1 MSLTQIL
8 FLVFSAVIIGAALM
22 VVLSRR
28 IMRAALWL
36 VLALFGVALIFALL
50 DASFFAVVQ
59 VLVYVGAIA
68 TLLIFAVM
76 LTRGVMDDSK
86 AQLNRGWPFALLA
99 CLAFFGG
106 LVWMLSQ
113 WDQFNSVAP
122 ALPQDAYDLTLF
134 GLALSS
140 PDGFLV
146 PFEAASVLLLAAM
159 IGAIYLALE
168 KRGTKE

>member
-1 MSLTQIL
+1 MSTAQIL
-8 FLVFSAVIIGAALM
+8 FLIFSAVVVAAAVM

-68 TLLIFAVM
+68 TLLIFAIM

-86 AQLNRGWPFALLA
+86 AQLNRGWPFALLV
-99 CLAFFGG
+99 CLGLFGG
-106 LVWMLSQ
+106 LVYILSQ
-113 WDQFNSVAP
+113 WNRFNSAAP

-134 GLALSS
+134 GLALTS
-140 PDGFLV
+140 PDGYLV
-146 PFEAASVLLLAAM
+146 AFEAASVLLLAAM
-159 IGAIYLALE
+159 VGAIYLALE
-168 KRGTKE
+168 KRGN